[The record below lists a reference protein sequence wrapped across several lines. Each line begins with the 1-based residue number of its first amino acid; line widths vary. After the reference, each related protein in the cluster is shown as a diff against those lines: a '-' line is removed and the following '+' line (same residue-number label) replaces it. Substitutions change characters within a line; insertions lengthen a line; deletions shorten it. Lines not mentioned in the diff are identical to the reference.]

1 MKKLITAIL
10 ILLFTFGN
18 AFADTSNCDWTQIK
32 KLPNGDFDY
41 SPALNLCVGQLVSD
55 NKVQAQQIADYKKA
69 ISLKDLAISYDD
81 QRVALWQKSA
91 DDELQRMNSIEKDQK
106 ESSLLSFGMGVVFTA
121 ISIYG
126 ASQLTHR

>member
-55 NKVQAQQIADYKKA
+55 NKVQVQQIADYQKA
-69 ISLKDLAISYDD
+69 ISLIDLAVKYDD
-81 QRVALWQKSA
+81 ERVALWQKSA
-91 DDELQRMNSIEKDQK
+91 DDELGRLNTMENLQK
-106 ESSLLSFGMGVVFTA
+106 RSDWIMFGLGVVTTFAAAYTA
-121 ISIYG
+121 SRIY
-126 ASQLTHR
+126 H